1 MIYINGQKSA
11 LEINQFANLEEILV
25 ATNEACN
32 NANQIIT
39 DIHLNDESFHE
50 LYPHQAE
57 DIEIDEIQKVE
68 ITSVNFVEM
77 ASQIVEELFKVT
89 ASIRLAAVQ
98 SSESLRR
105 GDDMNALNNIT
116 NMTDVVRNFL
126 SMLNCF
132 QEDFNAPKT
141 EEYGKLAEKYSQ
153 LLEEIVEAM
162 ENEDWILVAD
172 LLEFEI
178 APLCTEWDE
187 YLKSLRFYFGSISG
201 AENAAIAQ

>member
-11 LEINQFANLEEILV
+11 LEINQFANLEEILI

-68 ITSVNFVEM
+68 ITSMDFVEM

-89 ASIRLAAVQ
+89 ASIRLAATQ

-141 EEYGKLAEKYSQ
+141 EEYNNLAEKYAQ
-153 LLEEIVEAM
+153 LLEEIIEAM

-178 APLCTEWDE
+178 APLCSEWDE
-187 YLKSLRFYFGSISG
+187 YLKSLRFYFSSVSES
-201 AENAAIAQ
+201 ENTAIAQ

>member
-11 LEINQFANLEEILV
+11 LQINEFANLEEILI
-25 ATNEACN
+25 AGNELCN

-39 DIHLNDESFHE
+39 NIYLNDEEFQE

-57 DIEIDEIQKVE
+57 DIEIDEIQKLE
-68 ITSVNFVEM
+68 IKSMDFVEM

-89 ASIRLAAVQ
+89 TSIRLAATQ

-105 GDDMNALNNIT
+105 GDDMDALTTIT
-116 NMTDVVRNFL
+116 NMTDVIRNFL
-126 SMLNCF
+126 SMLTCF
-132 QEDFNAPKT
+132 QQDFSAPKT
-141 EEYGKLAEKYSQ
+141 EEYLKLSETYSQ
-153 LLEEIVEAM
+153 LLEEVLESM

-178 APLCTEWDE
+178 APLCAEWDE
-187 YLKSLRFYFGSISG
+187 YLKSLRFYFASAS
-201 AENAAIAQ
+201 ESQEQTIAQ